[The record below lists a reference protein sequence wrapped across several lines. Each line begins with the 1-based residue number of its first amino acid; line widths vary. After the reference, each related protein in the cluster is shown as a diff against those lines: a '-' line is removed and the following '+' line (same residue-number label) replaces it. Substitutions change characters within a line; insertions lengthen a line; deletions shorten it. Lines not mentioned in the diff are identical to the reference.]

1 MRQKFH
7 FDFVGNSKKFFIL
20 TLSLMLICLILNIFV
35 FHTELDI
42 QFTGGAIMKYS
53 YSGDN
58 LSENEISKVV
68 QAATKE
74 DVSFQYSKNMS
85 AAATEKNANTLSI
98 ELTEAKTID
107 PETEKG
113 VTDALKKAFPDNNFT
128 RTEITS
134 VDPSKGATFFW
145 KCMAAVGMA
154 ALLMILYVGFR
165 FRKIGGLSAGCTAV
179 IALIHDIIMAYFTFV
194 IFRMPLDDNF
204 IAVILTIIGYS
215 LNDTIVIFDRIRE
228 NRKYIGPKASTAEL
242 VNTSLN
248 QTLSRTICTAITTI
262 LAIGS
267 VLVVA
272 LIYDIQTVVSFA
284 LPMMIGVIF
293 GCYSSIFISAPL
305 WVMWTN
311 YKKRKASE
319 KKTKANKKAKES
331 KNKKYNNCCHSCRS
345 IYRMRLRCGSSFGY
359 CRGKLL
365 ENGKRCMVRS
375 ELMLCQYGWS

>member
-85 AAATEKNANTLSI
+85 AAATEENANTLSI

-145 KCMAAVGMA
+145 KCM
-154 ALLMILYVGFR
+154 
-165 FRKIGGLSAGCTAV
+165 GCCW
-179 IALIHDIIMAYFTFV
+179 H
-194 IFRMPLDDNF
+194 
-204 IAVILTIIGYS
+204 
-215 LNDTIVIFDRIRE
+215 
-228 NRKYIGPKASTAEL
+228 
-242 VNTSLN
+242 
-248 QTLSRTICTAITTI
+248 
-262 LAIGS
+262 
-267 VLVVA
+267 
-272 LIYDIQTVVSFA
+272 
-284 LPMMIGVIF
+284 
-293 GCYSSIFISAPL
+293 
-305 WVMWTN
+305 
-311 YKKRKASE
+311 
-319 KKTKANKKAKES
+319 
-331 KNKKYNNCCHSCRS
+331 CRS
-345 IYRMRLRCGSSFGY
+345 PYDSLCWLQIQKNRWSFRWLHSRYRTYTRY
-359 CRGKLL
+359 
-365 ENGKRCMVRS
+365 N
-375 ELMLCQYGWS
+375 YGILHFRYFQNAT

>member
-1 MRQKFH
+1 MEVSDYETKIS

-85 AAATEKNANTLSI
+85 AAATEENANTLSI

-145 KCMAAVGMA
+145 KCMAAVGIA

-331 KNKKYNNCCHSCRS
+331 KNKNN
-345 IYRMRLRCGSSFGY
+345 
-359 CRGKLL
+359 LL
-365 ENGKRCMVRS
+365 KS
-375 ELMLCQYGWS
+375 ESRKAFRFLFVISASLYIVKIIVEISEIIC

>member
-42 QFTGGAIMKYS
+42 QFTGG
-53 YSGDN
+53 DN

-85 AAATEKNANTLSI
+85 AAATEENANTLSI

-145 KCMAAVGMA
+145 KCMAAVGIA

-194 IFRMPLDDNF
+194 IFRMPNR
-204 IAVILTIIGYS
+204 GYA
-215 LNDTIVIFDRIRE
+215 F
-228 NRKYIGPKASTAEL
+228 
-242 VNTSLN
+242 
-248 QTLSRTICTAITTI
+248 
-262 LAIGS
+262 S
-267 VLVVA
+267 V
-272 LIYDIQTVVSFA
+272 
-284 LPMMIGVIF
+284 
-293 GCYSSIFISAPL
+293 
-305 WVMWTN
+305 
-311 YKKRKASE
+311 
-319 KKTKANKKAKES
+319 
-331 KNKKYNNCCHSCRS
+331 
-345 IYRMRLRCGSSFGY
+345 
-359 CRGKLL
+359 
-365 ENGKRCMVRS
+365 
-375 ELMLCQYGWS
+375 

>member
-85 AAATEKNANTLSI
+85 AAATEENANTLTI

-145 KCMAAVGMA
+145 KCMAAVGIA

-331 KNKKYNNCCHSCRS
+331 KNKK
-345 IYRMRLRCGSSFGY
+345 
-359 CRGKLL
+359 
-365 ENGKRCMVRS
+365 
-375 ELMLCQYGWS
+375 